1 VASASLTMRI
11 GSSAHAW
18 YVARAANARFRLGG
32 TTND

>member
-1 VASASLTMRI
+1 MASTSFTMRI
-11 GSSAHAW
+11 GSGAHAW